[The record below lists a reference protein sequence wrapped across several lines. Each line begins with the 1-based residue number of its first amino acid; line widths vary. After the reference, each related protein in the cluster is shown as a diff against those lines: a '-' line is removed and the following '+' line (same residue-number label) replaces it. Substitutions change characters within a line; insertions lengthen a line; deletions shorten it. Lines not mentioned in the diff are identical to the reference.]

1 MTKGHITV
9 AVNMEI
15 IPIEMDFTHTRG
27 EQSRPVAGALRYRN
41 RQHGRAWERW
51 LAPILIT
58 TKMRET
64 RVRNCQTLAS
74 IARQSMHDPQR
85 TLSRAWTTR
94 RGPSLAS
101 KKKRGRN
108 SPPTQ
113 RKKTLTTFKSL
124 EEGALTPSSS
134 SLSSIRCS
142 VVLPRFSGQP
152 CQSEPAFGQASQFH
166 YRPSRAKKRW
176 RLRSGRKS
184 KKSIKMPLWLIS
196 FLLKFKSFGN
206 IALWNIL
213 LWILVIHIIHIFSF
227 F

>member
-1 MTKGHITV
+1 MR
-9 AVNMEI
+9 AL
-15 IPIEMDFTHTRG
+15 TRAHPHHHQDEG
-27 EQSRPVAGALRYRN
+27 NESAKLSD
-41 RQHGRAWERW
+41 
-51 LAPILIT
+51 
-58 TKMRET
+58 T
-64 RVRNCQTLAS
+64 RVDRAS
-74 IARQSMHDPQR
+74 KYARPTKDTQSGLNNATGPIARQQE
-85 TLSRAWTTR
+85 
-94 RGPSLAS
+94 
-101 KKKRGRN
+101 KRGRN

-134 SLSSIRCS
+134 SLSSIPCS

-196 FLLKFKSFGN
+196 FLFNFKSFGN

-213 LWILVIHIIHIFSF
+213 HWILVIHKILIFSF